1 MKRILFILLLAMPFV
16 GSGQN
21 YNPSN
26 LFLFSWSPSIDH
38 TGFTY
43 LLPPL
48 NTYHNENI
56 VTIKSYD
63 LSYKDSILTGHVE
76 YYYQKNNLIGYI
88 PVLSKLTNF
97 NECIYETENNNV
109 SCEICFYKDGVGKD
123 SQKQKTY
130 FKYNEKNQI
139 ISKIEENSLYSNN
152 HYSYKYS
159 GDRIID
165 VFDVSYNN
173 DQALHINYS
182 NNNIVSYKLRWR
194 EEDELLCTTNRF
206 GLVERIQ
213 QFQSQHPAD
222 GLYGEKTLVKDKY
235 LYYDNQRRLIR
246 AIEIHN
252 QSDGTK
258 TERLF
263 VFSYK

>member
-1 MKRILFILLLAMPFV
+1 MKKLLFILLLTIPFI
-16 GSGQN
+16 GFGQN

-38 TGFTY
+38 TGFTI
-43 LLPPL
+43 LLPPV

-56 VTIKSYD
+56 VTIKTYD
-63 LSYKDSILTGHVE
+63 LSDKDSILTGHVE
-76 YYYQKNNLIGYI
+76 YYYQKNNLIRYI
-88 PVLSKLTNF
+88 PVFSKLTSF
-97 NECIYETENNNV
+97 KRCIYETENNNV
-109 SCEICFYKDGVGKD
+109 SCEICFYKDGIGKD

-139 ISKIEENSLYSNN
+139 ISKLEENSLYSEG

-165 VFDVSYNN
+165 VFDVSNN
-173 DQALHINYS
+173 NVQELHINYS
-182 NNNIVSYKLRWR
+182 NNNIVSYNLKWG
-194 EEDELLCTTNRF
+194 EDDKLLCTTNRF

-213 QFQSQHPAD
+213 QFSSRYLGD
-222 GLYGEKTLVKDKY
+222 GLYGEKILVKDKY

-246 AIEIHN
+246 GIEIHN
-252 QSDGTK
+252 KSDGTK

-263 VFSYK
+263 VFSYE